1 MFCGYQHGILAIGM
15 RPVDVGFHQ
24 AGHLLRILAELG
36 ASDPAK
42 VSASMTAIDVYLVMD
57 HEAQAFTH
65 HSLAKSEPDKS
76 ADHYAAA
83 TTHISQR
90 NAVIAKYGISVPAE

>member
-1 MFCGYQHGILAIGM
+1 MKIKRGWSLDYGKF
-15 RPVDVGFHQ
+15 RFDVEVDETD
-24 AGHLLRILAELG
+24 LLRILAELG